1 MSLFSLII
9 IATAVSIDGF
19 WGGFAFG
26 LRKIKINF
34 TSLLVISFWSVVLC
48 GITMSLGHFL
58 KDHISFALAKWIS
71 ALLLFAIGAMAL
83 KEGIIQRSKYIE
95 KNQHSKVEKIGFK
108 DLFRILDNPLLAD
121 VDGENDVKPGEGT
134 LLGLAVA
141 MDAAVAAFTV
151 ALAGYSPFTT
161 PFLFGLTHFVL
172 IGLGNFVALKQLI
185 HYFAEKFALL
195 PGVILI
201 ALGVLRLI

>member
-1 MSLFSLII
+1 MSLLSLII

-34 TSLLVISFWSVVLC
+34 TSLLVISLWSVVLST
-48 GITMSLGHFL
+48 ITMFLGHFL
-58 KDHISFALAKWIS
+58 KDHISFTFAKWIS
-71 ALLLFAIGAMAL
+71 AILLFTIGSTAL
-83 KEGIIQRSKYIE
+83 KEGIKHRSEHIE
-95 KNQHSKVEKIGFK
+95 KYSAKNKVGFK

-121 VDGENDVKPGEGT
+121 VDGENDIKPSEGS

-141 MDAAVAAFTV
+141 MDASVAAFTV
-151 ALAGYSPFTT
+151 ALAGYSPITT

-172 IGLGNFVALKQLI
+172 IGLGNHVALKQLI
-185 HYFAEKFALL
+185 HHFAEKFALL
-195 PGVILI
+195 PGMILI
-201 ALGVLRLI
+201 TLGFLRLM